1 MPNVQTYL
9 DMFMNQSAPVNAKVQ
24 DVLQASAAKR
34 AELAPQESRN
44 AATLSQYDNID
55 GVSTTAAER
64 DFAGGLHPLLQTIK
78 YGPDAAKRAADDS
91 NNLYQLLST
100 SRGTGDT
107 IQDTALSFGSGLVDS
122 VAAIP
127 GAAVGIVAPQTGAA
141 ISEALAVPGEYL
153 RDQQSDLLGYRQDA
167 QANAAALRKRDR
179 DVYREIDRA
188 NGESEFTI
196 ALRDFGRQS
205 VDAAVGLADDAM
217 VTGDKV
223 SGVTGSLAGTVAL
236 SAGFGALP
244 RIGAAAVPLAGAIIE
259 GAGAFDQTVK
269 QGMQLDHS
277 QLMRDSVEYRQIFQD
292 NLLSGMPAEQAA
304 HEAKLRISGEAG
316 RATILP
322 TALTA
327 AALGKLTP
335 GVAQAA
341 KGKVATSV
349 RSGVTHAFGEA
360 AEEYGVGG
368 VGQLSANAALQ
379 EYNPAIRVMDE
390 VGTQAT
396 EGGILGFGSQGAP
409 SGAGLAVRGVASTAG
424 KVVSAGTKAVD
435 VISSKFGG
443 KAIDALAA
451 KGESALN
458 AEAENSSVGASV
470 VQRAATE
477 LSAAAPDIAAQAA
490 AEMDAASFDPVKREK
505 ALNYVNEV
513 HTLLGMDIRG
523 LSAEYTAPDVAEA
536 IGNSANLHDAMVRIA
551 DVASNS
557 KDDATVAVALS
568 AYSRL
573 MQAVDSLAAST
584 DGDILAELPEG
595 NTTVAA
601 VQKARDVLVAAGK
614 SPQIKA
620 ANTAFDALISRTQ
633 GGKTLPAITAENAGT
648 AEGKQIAASVIAMAE
663 RNPQQMDVG
672 VVGNVLKHATDG
684 MLDITP
690 AQRAA
695 LQHSFSVINAYKTRI
710 EEAKANGVTRS
721 KLVAGNVISDLQPPK
736 EAPHMLSANRYG
748 REIVRAMQKNDT
760 AAAGAYLK
768 DLGKFAELMRN
779 KVTALN
785 EGYRTRTPQPYMSL
799 APDHETWIPSD
810 QTTATKPFLGVTP
823 HKAASV
829 DNAQSVAMEAAIV
842 ADTYNSLVNA
852 FPELNMKEVEVP
864 SLVQELQ
871 GKIDDVVAAHTKQPT
886 AVAKAATKVE
896 PVKETAPATAEAQL
910 KVLQDRLDNGGSL
923 NKSELAEMSRLED
936 QITQEGKVI
945 AEKRTAEPVATKQT
959 VQKAEQIEEV
969 VEEAEPTEEAA
980 QKNKPV
986 TEAEPVEQ
994 DEALSPLQDAYP
1006 DLLRGEQSPFYEAFS
1021 LKKTED
1027 VPTRIFGSDTTS
1039 VIAHLKKELGGVSGY
1054 SRMLNTDMPAVVA
1067 RMNER
1072 LQKWVDSPYS
1082 SKDATRRG
1090 DLVATGEGKV
1100 DYLRTRE
1107 GKALAITKTEG
1118 GKLVYDQKL
1127 QEAAVAAA
1135 FSYLMNEGQSAAK
1148 TDLDKLK
1155 ESYGISMV
1163 EAMNNSD
1170 FFSFGRDWKD
1180 IVQAIASGST
1190 TLWGVS
1196 GDRSQ
1201 PMGYTVGIPL
1211 GVAVE
1216 VYSAMVDLGMI
1227 QEETRNITKTK
1238 LVKRAAITS
1247 LLSRVDGKYTDLVQP
1262 NKLIDA
1268 LLPEAQITHYIGEA
1282 IPRAPNT
1289 VMHSPSVPLTAED
1302 KQLIETQSKVD
1313 HKLDMPM
1320 VTFYEAIGSDGLV
1333 TLFGEPI
1340 VGKPQHYNPVHL
1352 KSVEGKNAA
1361 LYGAA
1366 NYLYSLT
1373 NEMKGYADDTQA
1385 KLADVP
1391 VHFGYDITSVGRLQ
1405 MRGASNPQASKVVR
1419 EVLLPT
1425 WSTQDFSTP
1434 AGMELLYLAV
1444 GQAIGEK
1451 VHQKSRAQVSKI
1463 VADKLDN
1470 DFKPVLDMLIEWQEE
1485 SNITEDVFENQSI
1498 ARIDAA
1504 ALRKAYADA
1513 GVKAPTPVMHHA
1525 LMEVARLRRASEDE
1539 KKAFRTSLYVEA
1551 DGVTNGA
1558 AMSMLLMTLGK
1569 FTKEQ
1574 IENLERCGIHF
1585 GEATTMDELYSKYE
1599 NDLYT
1604 IVSDNAKKPFQANM
1618 QTLANEG
1625 LAAHADSVLRVMNA
1639 LLGGFEVDFSKQ
1651 FTDADRVTLTR
1662 ALAKNPL
1669 MVTNYGSGA
1678 RGIADSLAGE
1688 MLEALYAKMS
1698 AAAQRKA
1705 GDRNLSW
1712 EAAYF
1717 PNDPNAAEKF
1727 KALNEALQGVL
1738 SWSIQFGK
1746 WGEPRHL
1753 QAAPVVGS
1761 VLTRPLSFIAD
1772 ESAFD
1777 ALRDN
1782 VMHVLVRPMREG
1794 IFATLGSGLKA
1805 GTELVQ
1811 QSTGVMSVIAA
1822 ALHTRLVEDELIDRR
1837 EGNPDFKEAD
1847 FLSKEELDAIGRAV
1861 LDAVPL
1867 VQSGTQNFQ
1876 MAGTAKLNNAE
1887 YAVADSLTSSGR
1899 IAPDINVPS
1908 ALGVGG
1914 LPRTNIGFGD
1924 ARMMQEAG
1932 RNPEVNRS
1940 LLIFDGMHIPLDQLS
1955 SVGEVVNKAVVTAA
1969 NVNVFE
1975 KLNSAF
1981 SRMMQ
1986 FADLDDL
1993 LKSDKSRQQLKEALG
2008 IRGDDLPSAETIKAW
2023 MQSKAAGLSDAAK
2036 VVDRRL
2042 VAIKNA
2048 PLSVDQMAATGSP
2061 AHVGELDTAAEFEK
2075 LDAGEVATRLN
2086 EPVRTRSNIGTSG
2099 ELEIIHADKLVDWA
2113 KSKMDRHLMDTLK
2126 GMQALL
2132 KDFDYTVVIGTKEQ
2146 IADLQQKRGYQS
2158 INRVATDGTK
2168 GYIDTADKMIYLTE
2182 FSDETMVHEIA
2193 HALTYEATFAYY
2205 EGKPVSA
2212 NVRTAIQN
2220 IEKIASDFF
2229 DKQDSIFLPEALL
2242 DAGIALNMGD
2252 LVPASTKAAALNEF
2266 IAWSLS
2272 NAAIAGDLQNQ
2283 STAGLNLKS
2292 LANAV
2297 WRALKELL
2305 FGSGKAQNQ
2314 LEAMRFNTLLL
2325 AHEQVSMSPTIG
2337 KQVLQHNARPH
2348 LESLQDALQT
2358 KLFDYIDRTAPEQRA
2373 ALETD
2378 GLVPKALQ
2386 ESMMAQEQ
2394 IESAFGNLH
2403 PEEANT
2409 FRVVAAALGT
2419 ETHLDPAARKQVT
2432 AMYVHAMKQLRADML
2447 RPAVSTGSSV
2457 TDQQIGEDRLHALRQ
2472 AGGMPAFVALAMVHP
2487 EFRDVLAK
2495 IKSPES
2501 AKPTDASF
2509 DARME
2514 AYGNSMLDALS
2525 ARLAKQ
2531 GNTPNVQSALDSLM
2545 NRIVTVATDDM
2556 SRLGHFS
2563 QTTNDWVS
2571 SANSWFVKQ
2580 LSALSDAG
2588 IAKSEKMARSRNKVV
2603 RKLSPAVQLV
2613 SQLLT
2618 DAGADDVAGGL
2629 TRLLNQGGSKSFLRS
2644 LARDM
2649 MGRTSENADIYDLIK
2664 RTRSHSQQIRQAFR
2678 DQVPHTLADKFK
2690 TRLTHEQW
2698 TSLHTVLGKTDV
2710 AALMANLPENEVM
2723 ELLGSADER
2732 KAYIQQLEKR
2742 IPENMVEK
2750 AKQLAHYMMTGEQGQ
2765 FLLRNADAIVKL
2777 TDPQIQGAD
2786 ELIPDVDQLV
2796 TLYALEASSQ
2806 SDLNQLGK
2814 LLNSEKGGISFLV
2827 RFMQG
2832 QRADELRSRNEHPM
2846 TKYNAYKGYLAPL
2859 IEDGRTV
2866 VLADDANKADMVAR
2880 GYVRIGDYTGSR
2892 YDSRKLSQYGYYYAP
2907 VASRASFEQGIV
2919 QNIHRT
2925 VLGVDANTGVSVNG
2939 TATRITAADAVK
2951 LTTARLR
2958 NRKVTAEQTETL
2970 MPVFDQN
2977 GAVVAYER
2985 GTNPAMLARLQPQT
2999 NLANMLGARQGRLYE
3014 ETEAQFVNRELVD
3027 AVANTYE
3034 TEIKKDR
3041 KREREFVDLFDEDSL
3056 TAVQRDAVKLIPEY
3070 VLAYGA
3076 SKMDGRFMVR
3086 KDMLDDVIGRRAMS
3100 VGDLFTGMNDMDT
3113 AGQRKLRNALI
3124 GLFGIGAYN
3133 KLVKAERIQQNV
3145 VGVIKTNI
3153 IVRSVVVPAA
3163 NMISNVGQL
3172 RSRGVAWHRIW
3183 NGLPQKTAEV
3193 HQYAKNQVERA
3204 QLMAEAKTVEAGS
3217 KEAQQIQRR
3226 LMLLAEQN
3234 ERMSIHALVQAGEFS
3249 SITDVGITSE
3259 DIDVLTGKFD
3269 EWLERQLQKMPR
3281 ALRTAAEYGYVSRH
3295 TALFRG
3301 LQKAV
3306 QYGDFVAKAVLYDH
3320 LLETQGMSPDE
3331 ALSVISDEYVNY
3343 DRLPSRGRGYLESV
3357 GGLWFFSYK
3366 MRIAKIAMSMLRNQ
3380 PLHLL
3385 LAEAL
3390 PLPGIAGSPLTDNVV
3405 AGLVGGTL
3413 GYSVGPGMMLEGA
3426 LMNPW
3431 VSLVK

>member
-1 MPNVQTYL
+1 MPKVQTYL
-9 DMFMNQSAPVNAKVQ
+9 DMFTNQSAPVNAKVQ

-34 AELAPQESRN
+34 AELTPQESRN
-44 AATLSQYDNID
+44 AATLSQYGNID

-78 YGPDAAKRAADDS
+78 YGPDATNQAAADS

-122 VAAIP
+122 VASIP

-141 ISEALAVPGEYL
+141 ISETLAIPGEYL

-188 NGESEFTI
+188 NGEFEFTI

-223 SGVTGSLAGTVAL
+223 SGVAGSLAGSIAL
-236 SAGFGALP
+236 SAGLGALP

-269 QGMQLDHS
+269 QGMQLDHA
-277 QLMRDSVEYRQIFQD
+277 QLMRDSGEYRQSFQD
-292 NLLSGMPAEQAA
+292 NLLSGMSAEQAS

-316 RATILP
+316 RAAILP

-341 KGKVATSV
+341 KGKVAANV
-349 RSGVTHAFGEA
+349 RSGVMQAGGEA
-360 AEEYGVGG
+360 LEEYGVGG

-379 EYNPAIRVMDE
+379 EYNPAIRVMDD

-396 EGGILGFGSQGAP
+396 EGGILGFGSQGVS
-409 SGAGLAVRGVASTAG
+409 SGAGLAARGVASTAG
-424 KVVSAGTKAVD
+424 KVVSVGTKAVD

-443 KAIDALAA
+443 KAVDALAA
-451 KGESALN
+451 KGEAALN
-458 AEAENSSVGASV
+458 AEAENSSVAAPV
-470 VQRAATE
+470 VQRAAVE

-513 HTLLGMDIRG
+513 HSLLGMDIRG
-523 LSAEYTAPDVAEA
+523 LSAEYTTPDVAEA

-557 KDDATVAVALS
+557 KDDSTVAVALS

-573 MQAVDSLAAST
+573 MQAVDSIAAST

-614 SPQIKA
+614 SPQIRA
-620 ANTAFDALISRTQ
+620 ANAAFDGLISRTQ

-663 RNPQQMDVG
+663 RNPQQMDAG

-695 LQHSFSVINAYKTRI
+695 LQHSFSVINAYKARI

-760 AAAGAYLK
+760 AAAGSYLK

-785 EGYRTRTPQPYMSL
+785 DGYRTLTPQLYMSL

-810 QTTATKPFLGVTP
+810 QTTATNPFLGVTP

-829 DNAQSVAMEAAIV
+829 DNAQSIAMEAAIV

-871 GKIDDVVAAHTKQPT
+871 GKIDDVVAAHTKQPSV
-886 AVAKAATKVE
+886 VAASNKTTAAT
-896 PVKETAPATAEAQL
+896 PVATKTESVNEAAAAPVTPEAQL

-936 QITQEGKVI
+936 QIAQEGKAI
-945 AEKRTAEPVATKQT
+945 AEKQKAKPIVAEAASKTEPVAEVSEEP
-959 VQKAEQIEEV
+959 VQE
-969 VEEAEPTEEAA
+969 T
-980 QKNKPV
+980 
-986 TEAEPVEQ
+986 EPVEQ
-994 DEALSPLQDAYP
+994 DEALSPLQDEYP
-1006 DLLRGEQSPFYEAFS
+1006 DLLRGEQSPFYKAFS

-1027 VPTRIFGSDTTS
+1027 APTRIFGSDTKS
-1039 VIAHLKKELGGVSGY
+1039 VIAHLKKALGDVSGY
-1054 SRMLNTDMPAVVA
+1054 RRMFNTDMPAVVA

-1072 LQKWVDSPYS
+1072 LQKWADSPYS
-1082 SKDATRRG
+1082 AKDSTRRG

-1216 VYSAMVDLGMI
+1216 VYHAMVDLGMI

-1289 VMHSPSVPLTAED
+1289 VMHSPNVPLTAED

-1320 VTFYEAIGSDGLV
+1320 ATFYEAIGSDGLV

-1340 VGKPQHYNPVHL
+1340 VGKPQHYNPTHL

-1373 NEMKGYADDTQA
+1373 NEMKGYADDTQT

-1405 MRGASNPQASKVVR
+1405 MRGAFNSQASKVVR

-1444 GQAIGEK
+1444 GQAIGVR
-1451 VHQKSRAQVSKI
+1451 VHQKNRAQVSKI
-1463 VADKLDN
+1463 VADALDN

-1485 SNITEDVFENQSI
+1485 SNVTEDVFENQSI

-1525 LMEVARLRRASEDE
+1525 LMEVARLRRASEAE
-1539 KKAFRTSLYVEA
+1539 KKEFRTSLYVEA

-1604 IVSDNAKKPFQANM
+1604 IVSDNTKKPFQSNM

-1625 LAAHADSVLRVMNA
+1625 LAAHADSVLRVMSA

-1678 RGIADSLAGE
+1678 RGIADSLVGE

-1705 GDRNLSW
+1705 SDRNLSW

-1727 KALNEALQGVL
+1727 KALNEALQGVF
-1738 SWSIQFGK
+1738 SRSIQFGK
-1746 WGEPRHL
+1746 WGKPRHL

-1794 IFATLGSGLKA
+1794 IFATLGSGLKS

-1867 VQSGTQNFQ
+1867 VNSGTQNFQ
-1876 MAGTAKLNNAE
+1876 MSGTAKLNNAE

-1940 LLIFDGMHIPLDQLS
+1940 LLIFDGMHIPLDQLLP
-1955 SVGEVVNKAVVTAA
+1955 VGEVVNNAVVTAA

-1981 SRMMQ
+1981 SKMMQ

-1993 LKSDKSRQQLKEALG
+1993 LKSAASRQQLKEALG
-2008 IRGDDLPSAETIKAW
+2008 IRGDDLPSVATIKGE
-2023 MQSKAAGLSDAAK
+2023 MRRKAAELSDAAK

-2075 LDAGEVATRLN
+2075 LSAGEVAARLN

-2099 ELEIIHADKLVDWA
+2099 ELEIVHADKLVDWT
-2113 KSKMDRHLMDTLK
+2113 KSKMDKHLMDTLK

-2168 GYIDTADKMIYLTE
+2168 GYIDTADKMIYLSE
-2182 FSDETMVHEIA
+2182 FSDETLVHEIA
-2193 HALTYEATFAYY
+2193 HALTYVATLAYY

-2220 IEKIASDFF
+2220 IEKIAADFF
-2229 DKQDSIFLPEALL
+2229 DKQDSLLLPEALL
-2242 DAGIALNMGD
+2242 DAGIALKMGD
-2252 LVPASTKAAALNEF
+2252 LVPASTKAVALNEF

-2272 NAAIAGDLQNQ
+2272 NAGIAGDLQNQ
-2283 STAGLNLKS
+2283 STNGLNLKS

-2297 WRALKELL
+2297 WKSLKELL

-2314 LEAMRFNTLLL
+2314 LEAMRFNALLL
-2325 AHEQVSMSPTIG
+2325 AHEQTSMSATIG

-2348 LESLQDALQT
+2348 LESLHDALQT
-2358 KLFDYIDRTAPEQRA
+2358 KLFDYIDQTAPEQRA

-2409 FRVVAAALGT
+2409 FRVVAAALST

-2472 AGGMPAFVALAMVHP
+2472 AGGMPAFVALAMVNP

-2545 NRIVTVATDDM
+2545 NRIVTAATDDM
-2556 SRLGHFS
+2556 SRLDHFS

-2580 LSALSDAG
+2580 LNALSDAG
-2588 IAKSEKMARSRNKVV
+2588 IAKSEKMARSRNKAV

-2664 RTRSHSQQIRQAFR
+2664 KTRSHSQQIRQAFR

-2698 TSLHTVLGKTDV
+2698 TSLHAVLGKTDV

-2796 TLYALEASSQ
+2796 TLYALESSSQ

-2832 QRADELRSRNEHPM
+2832 QRADELRSRNERPM

-2866 VLADDANKADMVAR
+2866 VLADDANKADMAAR

-2970 MPVFDQN
+2970 MPIFDQN

-2985 GTNPAMLARLQPQT
+2985 GMNPAMLARLQPQT
-2999 NLANMLGARQGRLYE
+2999 NLANVLGARQGRLYE

-3027 AVANTYE
+3027 AVASTYE

-3056 TAVQRDAVKLIPEY
+3056 TAVQRDAIKLIPAY

-3217 KEAQQIQRR
+3217 KEAQRIQRR

-3343 DRLPSRGRGYLESV
+3343 DRLPSRGRGYLESI
-3357 GGLWFFSYK
+3357 GGLWFFNYK

-3413 GYSVGPGMMLEGA
+3413 GYSVGPGMVLEGA

-3431 VSLVK
+3431 VTLVK